1 MKKIIH
7 MRKLI
12 GDFAENKDV
21 AKKIR
26 VEQIMPAL
34 SRGNEVEMDF
44 DGVNGAT
51 QSFIHALISDPIR
64 EFRDVAFDNLAYKNT
79 DDDIRAVISIVYR
92 YMQESLG
99 EYSNDDTIP
108 Q

>member
-1 MKKIIH
+1 MKKTIH

-12 GDFAENKDV
+12 GDFAENKDI

-34 SRGNEVEMDF
+34 SRGNEVELDF
-44 DGVNGAT
+44 EDVDGST

-64 EFRDVAFDNLAYKNT
+64 EFRDIAFDNLVFKNAN
-79 DDDIRAVISIVYR
+79 DDIRAVISVVYR
-92 YMQESLG
+92 YMQESL
-99 EYSNDDTIP
+99 SSPNDSDEE
-108 Q
+108 